1 MIVAGDTLLVIQN
14 EESLMKEFVELCS
27 NANVVLACRVSPK
40 QKAEVVRMMRAKE
53 PNKSTLAIGDGA
65 NDVNMI
71 TAAHIGI
78 GIAGLEGTQAARASD
93 YSIGQFRFLRSLL
106 FVHGRE
112 CYRRNTYLVSYM
124 FYKNVLYVI
133 PIFMYGFVSFFSGTV
148 IYDVLFYQMYN
159 VIFTGLPVIW
169 FAVFDW
175 EFDKAQL
182 MRQPKLYKIGLED
195 VFFNAWV
202 FWRWFF
208 YAVWQGTLLCF
219 LTFET
224 LDSSLASKTGSVGC
238 LQNDGNFVFMT
249 IVSVVNMK
257 VLVCSY

>member
-1 MIVAGDTLLVIQN
+1 
-14 EESLMKEFVELCS
+14 
-27 NANVVLACRVSPK
+27 
-40 QKAEVVRMMRAKE
+40 MMRDKH
-53 PNKSTLAIGDGA
+53 PFKTSLAIGDGA

-124 FYKNVLYVI
+124 FYKNVLYVM

-148 IYDVLFYQMYN
+148 IYDVYLYQLYN
-159 VIFTGLPVIW
+159 VIFTGLPIIW

-175 EFDKAQL
+175 EFDK
-182 MRQPKLYKIGLED
+182 M
-195 VFFNAWV
+195 
-202 FWRWFF
+202 
-208 YAVWQGTLLCF
+208 
-219 LTFET
+219 
-224 LDSSLASKTGSVGC
+224 
-238 LQNDGNFVFMT
+238 
-249 IVSVVNMK
+249 
-257 VLVCSY
+257 